1 MGKITYY
8 ISAEEYDLL
17 SEEQLDCLDADYWYH
32 KYLVENTIT
41 STDELTMDLNESN
54 RQYYE
59 LERV

>member
-17 SEEQLDCLDADYWYH
+17 SEEQLDCLDADYWYDR
-32 KYLVENTIT
+32 YLKEKEM
-41 STDELTMDLNESN
+41 DELNKQI
-54 RQYYE
+54 QYYE